1 MAKCAITGKKKT
13 FGHSRSFSF
22 KLTNRA
28 WKPNLQRRR
37 MMIDGKMQTVIVSTK
52 ALRTLAKTSGK

>member
-1 MAKCAITGKKKT
+1 MAICAITGKKKS

-22 KLTNRA
+22 HLTNRA

-37 MMIDGKMQTVIVSTK
+37 MVIDGKMQTVMVSTK

>member
-1 MAKCAITGKKKT
+1 MAKCAMTGKKT
-13 FGHSRSFSF
+13 SFGRSRSFSF
-22 KLTNRA
+22 KLTNRM

-37 MMIDGKMQTVIVSTK
+37 MMIDGRMQTVMISAK

>member
-1 MAKCAITGKKKT
+1 MAKCAFTGKKT
-13 FGHSRSFSF
+13 SFGHSRSFSF

-37 MMIDGKMQTVIVSTK
+37 MMIDGRMQTVMVSTK
-52 ALRTLAKTSGK
+52 ALRTMVKTKGK

>member
-1 MAKCAITGKKKT
+1 MAKCHFTGKKKT

-37 MMIDGKMQTVIVSTK
+37 MMIDGRMQTVTVSTK